1 MVGLLVLVAS
11 VGLGAATA
19 SAESFNS
26 EEELN
31 RYVSSVSLAS
41 DQAMFIVRS
50 LHPNIID
57 LEFYAD
63 ARKHAWP
70 GGNQVYTVKDSHW
83 HTYILNCRR
92 GEKICYGVGVRGS
105 YNKYWGG
112 RHQSPGQLLRVLLY
126 VHRADQQADHA
137 AALRLVFGPRIKKTP
152 QPRRPGRRAS

>member
-1 MVGLLVLVAS
+1 VARKWMQRLLALVLS
-11 VGLGAATA
+11 FGLGAANVA
-19 SAESFNS
+19 AETFSS

-83 HTYILNCRR
+83 HT
-92 GEKICYGVGVRGS
+92 
-105 YNKYWGG
+105 
-112 RHQSPGQLLRVLLY
+112 
-126 VHRADQQADHA
+126 
-137 AALRLVFGPRIKKTP
+137 
-152 QPRRPGRRAS
+152 

>member
-1 MVGLLVLVAS
+1 MMRQWMRGLLAMMLS
-11 VGLGAATA
+11 VGIGAATV
-19 SAESFNS
+19 SAETFSS

-92 GEKICYGVGVRGS
+92 GEKICYGAGVRGS
-105 YNKYWGG
+105 YNKYWGVG
-112 RHQSPGQLLRVLLY
+112 
-126 VHRADQQADHA
+126 
-137 AALRLVFGPRIKKTP
+137 IN
-152 QPRRPGRRAS
+152 RRANCSECCYTCNGKTSKLITLRP